1 MSAKRPR
8 PAIPVLVH
16 VDNPTDAASVT
27 VDTSTIERK
36 MDTVINNQERIYD
49 KIPTSSGGGG
59 GSADL
64 TTVNEKTTALAET
77 IGSVDSVYTD
87 DNLIGKIKNLAL
99 SVGEYGG
106 VLSESAT
113 GLRSL
118 LYNVRQSV
126 GDSTK
131 KPSATGTTVRDLL
144 AAIKTNTASGDDLT
158 TVNEKITAI
167 NTAVGDGA
175 VLANDQSLIGLA
187 KGIKASLG
195 SMSEADGVAGTSVK
209 ARLYNIQS
217 SLGDAAES
225 ANAGK
230 YNVKSLLYNI
240 RTTIGNALTSASPAN
255 LTLRGLCMNV
265 RNSIG
270 DSTAEPTSTGTTV
283 RDLLT
288 AIKENTASGG
298 GGGGGGGSADLTTVN
313 EKTTSMAAAI
323 GTTDSTYTSDDLLGR
338 IKNLASSIGD
348 FYLAPSATG
357 STVRDL
363 LTAIKANT
371 ASGGGGGGGG
381 SADLTTVNEKTT
393 ALAAAIGS
401 ASDDSS
407 TVSVIGLLKS
417 ITDKY

>member
-36 MDTVINNQERIYD
+36 MDTVITNQNRIYD

-64 TTVNEKTTALAET
+64 TTVNEKTTSMAET

-144 AAIKTNTASGDDLT
+144 AAIKRNTESGDDLT

-167 NTAVGDGA
+167 NAAVGDGA
-175 VLANDQSLIGLA
+175 VVANEQSLIGLA

-195 SMSEADGVAGTSVK
+195 SMDASDVK
-209 ARLYNIQS
+209 SSSNIKGRLYNIQS
-217 SLGDAAES
+217 SLGDATES
-225 ANAGK
+225 PDAGY
-230 YNVKSLLYNI
+230 YNVKSMLYNLRSAIGSALESMSPTNTTVRGLGMNI
-240 RTTIGNALTSASPAN
+240 RNAIGNA
-255 LTLRGLCMNV
+255 
-265 RNSIG
+265 
-270 DSTAEPTSTGTTV
+270 TAEPTSTGTSV

-288 AIKENTASGG
+288 AIKQNTAS
-298 GGGGGGGSADLTTVN
+298 
-313 EKTTSMAAAI
+313 
-323 GTTDSTYTSDDLLGR
+323 
-338 IKNLASSIGD
+338 
-348 FYLAPSATG
+348 
-357 STVRDL
+357 
-363 LTAIKANT
+363 
-371 ASGGGGGGGG
+371 GGGGG

>member
-16 VDNPTDAASVT
+16 VDNPTEAASVV
-27 VDTSTIERK
+27 VDTSTIEGK
-36 MDTVINNQERIYD
+36 MDTVITNQNRIYD
-49 KIPTSSGGGG
+49 KIPTSTGGGA
-59 GSADL
+59 ADL
-64 TTVNEKTTALAET
+64 TTVNEKTTALATVIGPAGSTSSDDNIFGCVRNLKFAVGDTVKIPTET
-77 IGSVDSVYTD
+77 DTSVRGLLTALKTATGTPNSVYTD
-87 DNLIGKIKNLAL
+87 NNLTGKIKNLVLA
-99 SVGEYGG
+99 VGEYGG

-131 KPSATGTTVRDLL
+131 APSATGTTVRDLL

-167 NTAVGDGA
+167 NAAVGDGA

-195 SMSEADGVAGTSVK
+195 TMNTSDSK
-209 ARLYNIQS
+209 GSSNIKGRLYNIQS
-217 SLGDAAES
+217 SIGDAL
-225 ANAGK
+225 N
-230 YNVKSLLYNI
+230 
-240 RTTIGNALTSASPAN
+240 SP
-255 LTLRGLCMNV
+255 
-265 RNSIG
+265 
-270 DSTAEPTSTGTTV
+270 TATGTTV
-283 RDLLT
+283 RDLLL

-298 GGGGGGGSADLTTVN
+298 S
-313 EKTTSMAAAI
+313 
-323 GTTDSTYTSDDLLGR
+323 
-338 IKNLASSIGD
+338 
-348 FYLAPSATG
+348 
-357 STVRDL
+357 
-363 LTAIKANT
+363 
-371 ASGGGGGGGG
+371 GG

-401 ASDDSS
+401 ASDSSS

>member
-16 VDNPTDAASVT
+16 VDNPTEAASVV
-27 VDTSTIERK
+27 VDTSTIEGK
-36 MDTVINNQERIYD
+36 MDTVITNQNRIYD
-49 KIPTSSGGGG
+49 KIPTPSGG
-59 GSADL
+59 SSVDL
-64 TTVNEKTTALAET
+64 TTVNEKITTLAVAVGPANAGTGDRNLIGHVINLVGSIGDFNAASTPSGGTVKSYLSNIRNAIGNSTSDPTITGNSVRDLLLALKT
-77 IGSVDSVYTD
+77 VTGTTDSVYTD
-87 DNLIGKIKNLAL
+87 DDLIGRIKNLVLA
-99 SVGEYGG
+99 VGEYGG

-131 KPSATGTTVRDLL
+131 APSATGTTVRDLL

-195 SMSEADGVAGTSVK
+195 SMDASDVK
-209 ARLYNIQS
+209 SSSNIKGRLYNIQS
-217 SLGDAAES
+217 SIGDAL
-225 ANAGK
+225 N
-230 YNVKSLLYNI
+230 
-240 RTTIGNALTSASPAN
+240 SP
-255 LTLRGLCMNV
+255 
-265 RNSIG
+265 
-270 DSTAEPTSTGTTV
+270 STTGTSV
-283 RDLLT
+283 RDLLA
-288 AIKENTASGG
+288 AIKQNTAS
-298 GGGGGGGSADLTTVN
+298 S
-313 EKTTSMAAAI
+313 
-323 GTTDSTYTSDDLLGR
+323 
-338 IKNLASSIGD
+338 
-348 FYLAPSATG
+348 
-357 STVRDL
+357 
-363 LTAIKANT
+363 
-371 ASGGGGGGGG
+371 GG

-393 ALAAAIGS
+393 ALATAIGS
-401 ASDDSS
+401 ASDSSS

>member
-16 VDNPTDAASVT
+16 VDNPAEVGSVV
-27 VDTSTIERK
+27 VDTSTIEGK
-36 MDTVINNQERIYD
+36 MDTVINNQERIYN
-49 KIPTSSGGGG
+49 KIPTSSGG

-64 TTVNEKTTALAET
+64 TTVNEKTTQLAAA
-77 IGSVDSVYTD
+77 IGPVDSAYTD

-144 AAIKTNTASGDDLT
+144 AAIKRNTESGDDLT

-167 NTAVGDGA
+167 NAAVGDGA
-175 VLANDQSLIGLA
+175 VVANEQSLIGLA

-195 SMSEADGVAGTSVK
+195 SMDTSDVK
-209 ARLYNIQS
+209 SSSNIKGRLYNIQS
-217 SLGDAAES
+217 SIGDAL
-225 ANAGK
+225 N
-230 YNVKSLLYNI
+230 
-240 RTTIGNALTSASPAN
+240 SP
-255 LTLRGLCMNV
+255 
-265 RNSIG
+265 
-270 DSTAEPTSTGTTV
+270 STTGTSV
-283 RDLLT
+283 RDLLA
-288 AIKENTASGG
+288 AIKQNTAS
-298 GGGGGGGSADLTTVN
+298 
-313 EKTTSMAAAI
+313 
-323 GTTDSTYTSDDLLGR
+323 
-338 IKNLASSIGD
+338 
-348 FYLAPSATG
+348 
-357 STVRDL
+357 
-363 LTAIKANT
+363 
-371 ASGGGGGGGG
+371 GGGGG

>member
-16 VDNPTDAASVT
+16 VDNPTEAASIT
-27 VDTSTIERK
+27 VDTSTIEGK
-36 MDTVINNQERIYD
+36 MDTVITNQNRIYD
-49 KIPTSSGGGG
+49 KIPTSTGGG
-59 GSADL
+59 ATDL
-64 TTVNEKTTALAET
+64 TTVNEKITSLAET
-77 IGSVDSVYTD
+77 IGPSNSTLHDSNLFGRVRNLVSGVGDFDIGVSGSGTTVRALLYNIRDGVGDKFNTPTATGNSVRDLLFALKTATGTTDSAYTD
-87 DNLIGKIKNLAL
+87 NDLLGKVKNLVLA
-99 SVGEYGG
+99 VGEYGG

-131 KPSATGTTVRDLL
+131 APSATGTTVRDLL
-144 AAIKTNTASGDDLT
+144 AAIKRNTESGDDLT

-175 VLANDQSLIGLA
+175 AVSNDQSLIGLA

-195 SMSEADGVAGTSVK
+195 SMSTSDTK
-209 ARLYNIQS
+209 SSSNIKGRLYNIQS
-217 SLGDAAES
+217 SIGDAL
-225 ANAGK
+225 N
-230 YNVKSLLYNI
+230 
-240 RTTIGNALTSASPAN
+240 SP
-255 LTLRGLCMNV
+255 
-265 RNSIG
+265 S
-270 DSTAEPTSTGTTV
+270 PTGTSV
-283 RDLLT
+283 RDLLA
-288 AIKENTASGG
+288 AIKQNTASGG
-298 GGGGGGGSADLTTVN
+298 GGS
-313 EKTTSMAAAI
+313 
-323 GTTDSTYTSDDLLGR
+323 
-338 IKNLASSIGD
+338 
-348 FYLAPSATG
+348 
-357 STVRDL
+357 
-363 LTAIKANT
+363 
-371 ASGGGGGGGG
+371 

>member
-16 VDNPTDAASVT
+16 VDNPTEAASVT
-27 VDTSTIERK
+27 VDTSTIEGK
-36 MDTVINNQERIYD
+36 MDTVINNQERIYN
-49 KIPTSSGGGG
+49 KIPTSGGGG
-59 GSADL
+59 GGSSADL

-77 IGSVDSVYTD
+77 IGPASSTSSDNNIFGFVKNISASVGNSNISVAINSTDVRSILYNIRTAIGSGSIIPTATDTSVRGLLTAIKQNTASDTDLTTVNEKTTALAESIGPADSTYTD
-87 DNLIGKIKNLAL
+87 DNLIGKVKNLAL

-106 VLSESAT
+106 VLSESGT

-131 KPSATGTTVRDLL
+131 APSAAGTTVRDLL
-144 AAIKTNTASGDDLT
+144 TAIKTNTASGDDLT

-167 NTAVGDGA
+167 NAAVGDGA

-195 SMSEADGVAGTSVK
+195 PMSASDSMGSSNIKG
-209 ARLYNIQS
+209 RLYNIQS
-217 SLGDAAES
+217 SIGDALNS
-225 ANAGK
+225 P
-230 YNVKSLLYNI
+230 
-240 RTTIGNALTSASPAN
+240 TT
-255 LTLRGLCMNV
+255 
-265 RNSIG
+265 
-270 DSTAEPTSTGTTV
+270 TGTTV

-298 GGGGGGGSADLTTVN
+298 GGS
-313 EKTTSMAAAI
+313 S
-323 GTTDSTYTSDDLLGR
+323 TDM
-338 IKNLASSIGD
+338 
-348 FYLAPSATG
+348 
-357 STVRDL
+357 
-363 LTAIKANT
+363 
-371 ASGGGGGGGG
+371 
-381 SADLTTVNEKTT
+381 TTVNEKTT

-401 ASDDSS
+401 ADDDSS

>member
-27 VDTSTIERK
+27 VDTSTIEGK
-36 MDTVINNQERIYD
+36 MNTVISNQERIYN

-59 GSADL
+59 SSADL
-64 TTVNEKTTALAET
+64 TTVNEKTTSMAET

-131 KPSATGTTVRDLL
+131 APSATGTTVRDLL
-144 AAIKTNTASGDDLT
+144 AAIKRNTESGDDLT

-167 NTAVGDGA
+167 NAAVGDGA
-175 VLANDQSLIGLA
+175 VVANEQSLIGLA

-195 SMSEADGVAGTSVK
+195 SMDTSDIK
-209 ARLYNIQS
+209 SSSNIKGRLYNIQS
-217 SLGDAAES
+217 SLGDATDS
-225 ANAGK
+225 VNAGY
-230 YNVKSLLYNI
+230 YNVKSLLYNL
-240 RTTIGNALTSASPAN
+240 RTSIGSSTDTVSPTNATV
-255 LTLRGLCMNV
+255 RGLCMNV

-270 DSTAEPTSTGTTV
+270 DSTVEPTSTGTSV

-298 GGGGGGGSADLTTVN
+298 S
-313 EKTTSMAAAI
+313 
-323 GTTDSTYTSDDLLGR
+323 
-338 IKNLASSIGD
+338 
-348 FYLAPSATG
+348 
-357 STVRDL
+357 
-363 LTAIKANT
+363 
-371 ASGGGGGGGG
+371 GG

>member
-27 VDTSTIERK
+27 VDTSAIERK
-36 MDTVINNQERIYD
+36 MDTVINNQNRIYD

-59 GSADL
+59 GGSSADL
-64 TTVNEKTTALAET
+64 TTVNEKTTSMAET

-131 KPSATGTTVRDLL
+131 NPSATGTTVRDLL
-144 AAIKTNTASGDDLT
+144 AAIKRNTESGDDLT

-167 NTAVGDGA
+167 NAAVGDGA
-175 VLANDQSLIGLA
+175 VVANEQSLIGLA

-195 SMSEADGVAGTSVK
+195 SMDVSDVK
-209 ARLYNIQS
+209 SSSNIKGRLYNIQS
-217 SLGDAAES
+217 SLGDATEPV
-225 ANAGK
+225 NAGY
-230 YNVKSLLYNI
+230 YNVKSLLYNL
-240 RTTIGNALTSASPAN
+240 RTSIGSSTDTVSPTNATV
-255 LTLRGLCMNV
+255 RGLCMNV

-270 DSTAEPTSTGTTV
+270 DSTVDPTSTGTSV

-288 AIKENTASGG
+288 AIKENTAS
-298 GGGGGGGSADLTTVN
+298 
-313 EKTTSMAAAI
+313 
-323 GTTDSTYTSDDLLGR
+323 
-338 IKNLASSIGD
+338 
-348 FYLAPSATG
+348 
-357 STVRDL
+357 
-363 LTAIKANT
+363 
-371 ASGGGGGGGG
+371 GGGGGGG

>member
-59 GSADL
+59 GSSADL
-64 TTVNEKTTALAET
+64 TTVNEKTTSMAET
-77 IGSVDSVYTD
+77 IGSVNSVYTD
-87 DNLIGKIKNLAL
+87 ENLIGKIKNLAL

-144 AAIKTNTASGDDLT
+144 AAIKRNTESGDDLT

-195 SMSEADGVAGTSVK
+195 PMDTVDGLAGTTVK

-217 SLGDAAES
+217 SLGDATQDVS
-225 ANAGK
+225 AGY
-230 YNVKSLLYNI
+230 YNVKSLLYNLRLAI
-240 RTTIGNALTSASPAN
+240 GSSTDTISPTGASV
-255 LTLRGLCMNV
+255 RSLCMNV

-270 DSTAEPTSTGTTV
+270 DSTVEPSATGTSV

-288 AIKENTASGG
+288 AIKQNTASGG
-298 GGGGGGGSADLTTVN
+298 
-313 EKTTSMAAAI
+313 
-323 GTTDSTYTSDDLLGR
+323 
-338 IKNLASSIGD
+338 
-348 FYLAPSATG
+348 
-357 STVRDL
+357 
-363 LTAIKANT
+363 
-371 ASGGGGGGGG
+371 SGGG
-381 SADLTTVNEKTT
+381 ADLTTVNEKTT

-401 ASDDSS
+401 ADDSSS

>member
-16 VDNPTDAASVT
+16 VDNPTEAASVT
-27 VDTSTIERK
+27 VDTSTIEGK
-36 MDTVINNQERIYD
+36 MDTVINNQNRIYD
-49 KIPTSSGGGG
+49 KIPTSTGGGG

-77 IGSVDSVYTD
+77 IGPSDSNLASNNLFGVVKNLSASVGDFNSTPSNAGTSVRSFLYSLRQAIGLASSTSSDDNIFGHVRNLRYAVGDSTSTPTAAGNTVRSLLTALKTATGTADSAYTD
-87 DNLIGKIKNLAL
+87 NDLIGKIKNLVLA
-99 SVGEYGG
+99 VGEYGG

-131 KPSATGTTVRDLL
+131 APSATGTTVRDLL
-144 AAIKTNTASGDDLT
+144 AAIKRNTESGDDLT

-175 VLANDQSLIGLA
+175 VVANDQSLIGLA

-195 SMSEADGVAGTSVK
+195 SMDVSDIKSSSNIKG
-209 ARLYNIQS
+209 RLFNIQS
-217 SLGDAAES
+217 SLGDA
-225 ANAGK
+225 
-230 YNVKSLLYNI
+230 V
-240 RTTIGNALTSASPAN
+240 N
-255 LTLRGLCMNV
+255 LP
-265 RNSIG
+265 
-270 DSTAEPTSTGTTV
+270 STTGTSV
-283 RDLLT
+283 RDLLA
-288 AIKENTASGG
+288 AIKENTASG
-298 GGGGGGGSADLTTVN
+298 S
-313 EKTTSMAAAI
+313 
-323 GTTDSTYTSDDLLGR
+323 
-338 IKNLASSIGD
+338 
-348 FYLAPSATG
+348 
-357 STVRDL
+357 
-363 LTAIKANT
+363 
-371 ASGGGGGGGG
+371 GGG

-393 ALAAAIGS
+393 ALATAIGS

-417 ITDKY
+417 IADKY

>member
-16 VDNPTDAASVT
+16 VDNPTEAASVV
-27 VDTSTIERK
+27 VDTSTIEGK
-36 MDTVINNQERIYD
+36 MDTVITNQNRIYD
-49 KIPTSSGGGG
+49 KIPTSAG
-59 GSADL
+59 GSSVDL
-64 TTVNEKTTALAET
+64 TTVNQKITTLAAAVGPANAGTGDRNLIGHVINLVGSIGDFNAASTPSGGTVKSYLSNIRNAIGNSTSDPTITGNSVRDLLLALKTVTGT
-77 IGSVDSVYTD
+77 TDSVYTD
-87 DNLIGKIKNLAL
+87 DDLIGRIKNLVLA
-99 SVGEYGG
+99 VGEYGG

-131 KPSATGTTVRDLL
+131 APSATGTTVRDLL

-195 SMSEADGVAGTSVK
+195 SMDASDVK
-209 ARLYNIQS
+209 SSSNIKGRLYNIQS
-217 SLGDAAES
+217 SIGDAL
-225 ANAGK
+225 N
-230 YNVKSLLYNI
+230 
-240 RTTIGNALTSASPAN
+240 SP
-255 LTLRGLCMNV
+255 
-265 RNSIG
+265 
-270 DSTAEPTSTGTTV
+270 STTGTSV
-283 RDLLT
+283 RDLLA
-288 AIKENTASGG
+288 AIKQNTAS
-298 GGGGGGGSADLTTVN
+298 S
-313 EKTTSMAAAI
+313 
-323 GTTDSTYTSDDLLGR
+323 
-338 IKNLASSIGD
+338 
-348 FYLAPSATG
+348 
-357 STVRDL
+357 
-363 LTAIKANT
+363 
-371 ASGGGGGGGG
+371 GG

-393 ALAAAIGS
+393 ALATAIGS
-401 ASDDSS
+401 ASDSSS